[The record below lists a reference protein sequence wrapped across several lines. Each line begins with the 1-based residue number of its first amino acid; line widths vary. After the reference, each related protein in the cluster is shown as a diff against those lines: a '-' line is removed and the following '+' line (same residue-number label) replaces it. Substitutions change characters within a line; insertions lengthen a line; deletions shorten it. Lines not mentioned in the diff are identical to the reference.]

1 MFPIAS
7 IIELGAKILDKLIP
21 DKDARDKLQ
30 AELIKAAQDQE
41 FQLALGQIAI
51 NTEEAKNTNVFVSGW
66 RPFIGW
72 VCGVALCYN
81 FIIYPLM
88 LWLVASYGATFTP
101 PALFSDHLMELVTGM
116 LGLAGFRTYEK
127 MKGVAAK

>member
-1 MFPIAS
+1 MFPIAT

-21 DKDARDKLQ
+21 DKDLREKLQ
-30 AELIKAAQDQE
+30 AELIAKAQDQD
-41 FQLALGQIAI
+41 FQLSLGQIQI
-51 NTEEAKNTNVFVSGW
+51 NTEEAKHSNIFVSGW
-66 RPFIGW
+66 RPFCGW

-101 PALFSDHLMELVTGM
+101 PPLFSEHLMELVTGM
-116 LGLAGFRTYEK
+116 LGIAGLRTYEK
-127 MKGVAAK
+127 YKGVASK